1 MHTIYCRALHGIRQ
15 GGQFRKWSGN
25 SIQVFLCVQTL
36 LLHHKECDIQ
46 MVSQSWGLE
55 FLVGQVSPMSPALAV
70 LSGATRGTR
79 GTPWRLGRGVGI
91 MRPEAVLRTGGGS
104 LGSLS
109 NVGKGARSGMP
120 AHAIG
125 ANEMIPRPMVSIRCA
140 IIGSYHHTS
149 LDTLE

>member
-36 LLHHKECDIQ
+36 LLHHKGCDIQ

-91 MRPEAVLRTGGGS
+91 MRPEAVLSTGGGS

-125 ANEMIPRPMVSIRCA
+125 ANMMMPRPMVRILCA